1 MSALASDYLLFKMAG
16 GKSVAFSAE
25 MVSVEPAG
33 GAAELFDQEFLTH
46 ATKAVFHYFKHE
58 LRRQTVSVGEFASAL
73 EKVLRGFALTGQ
85 AAARTQCAPRVLE
98 SDLRRLACES
108 GKGCELFFFPAA
120 SSNWPA
126 HDAGPRVAAAW
137 TTKSWLTSAPVSA
150 PRPSP
155 VSWPW
160 SWIESCSPAFA
171 SLWRGKPVI
180 PRLAAPKLRAKAG
193 PAVTCLPSL
202 PPPPVSTR

>member
-85 AAARTQCAPRVLE
+85 AAARTPCAPRVLE

-108 GKGCELFFFPAA
+108 GKGCELFFFPRLRHELRRLLRQ
-120 SSNWPA
+120 S
-126 HDAGPRVAAAW
+126 PRVLRFRGLRGCVKQLAGARRW
-137 TTKSWLTSAPVSA
+137 TPHC
-150 PRPSP
+150 R
-155 VSWPW
+155 
-160 SWIESCSPAFA
+160 
-171 SLWRGKPVI
+171 SLDDQIV
-180 PRLAAPKLRAKAG
+180 AYLRA
-193 PAVTCLPSL
+193 CLCAEAKPSEL
-202 PPPPVSTR
+202 ALVVD